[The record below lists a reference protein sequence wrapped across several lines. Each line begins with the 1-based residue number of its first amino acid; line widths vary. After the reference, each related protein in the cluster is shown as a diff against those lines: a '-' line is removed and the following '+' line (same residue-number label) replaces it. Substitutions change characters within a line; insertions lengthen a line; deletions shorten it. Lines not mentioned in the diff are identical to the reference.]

1 VKGVTVMHDFPP
13 KAQKQARRIAALMRD
28 HRQRFYEEVSGWE
41 AEASEQYSTEL
52 DASRHAVM
60 SHLIETVQKHCR
72 DKKGGAL
79 SERWKPFSH
88 VIAKKGPAYQ
98 DLLTKHFALAGIP
111 SPTIKLPTEVTD
123 RPMTLREEIVLLAAI
138 HAAVVEKESATER
151 ADCFGALIREVSSQ
165 RGGEFWSQVA
175 LWVDDVEHVLHPS
188 LPEGEVDGLPKG
200 LSEAEFNVLARAY
213 LEEHATEEHIVTA
226 RELAEYVGSK
236 NPAGTCSTSTVSKL
250 LCWRAYRDEMERTG
264 RKGKKARPRAVSLT
278 PALEAS
284 VGKPDACLEKL
295 MQEQKDDAELSPL
308 EDDLPD
314 EPRVKFQPKIR
325 KQV

>member
-1 VKGVTVMHDFPP
+1 MSGFPP

-41 AEASEQYSTEL
+41 AEASERYSTEL
-52 DASRHAVM
+52 EASRHAVM
-60 SHLIETVQKHCR
+60 SHLIETVQKRCR

-123 RPMTLREEIVLLAAI
+123 RPMTLREEIVVLAAI
-138 HAAVVEKESATER
+138 HAAVVEKESATGR

-175 LWVDDVEHVLHPS
+175 LWVDDVERVLHPS
-188 LPEGEVDGLPKG
+188 PPQEEVEENAFLSAADVARIFEVPLNALRKRLERYRQSHDDGWGENQ
-200 LSEAEFNVLARAY
+200 EAKRL
-213 LEEHATEEHIVTA
+213 
-226 RELAEYVGSK
+226 
-236 NPAGTCSTSTVSKL
+236 
-250 LCWRAYRDEMERTG
+250 
-264 RKGKKARPRAVSLT
+264 
-278 PALEAS
+278 
-284 VGKPDACLEKL
+284 
-295 MQEQKDDAELSPL
+295 
-308 EDDLPD
+308 
-314 EPRVKFQPKIR
+314 EPRYTYRLGSVRSCIQALKA
-325 KQV
+325 KQS

>member
-1 VKGVTVMHDFPP
+1 VQLCRSPP
-13 KAQKQARRIAALMRD
+13 ERINPDGGDLKRTAD
-28 HRQRFYEEVSGWE
+28 
-41 AEASEQYSTEL
+41 TK
-52 DASRHAVM
+52 
-60 SHLIETVQKHCR
+60 T
-72 DKKGGAL
+72 DKKK
-79 SERWKPFSH
+79 KPSTRL
-88 VIAKKGPAYQ
+88 PA
-98 DLLTKHFALAGIP
+98 
-111 SPTIKLPTEVTD
+111 
-123 RPMTLREEIVLLAAI
+123 
-138 HAAVVEKESATER
+138 
-151 ADCFGALIREVSSQ
+151 
-165 RGGEFWSQVA
+165 
-175 LWVDDVEHVLHPS
+175 VDDVEHVLHPS

-200 LSEAEFNVLARAY
+200 FSKAEFNVLARAY

-325 KQV
+325 RKV